1 MDQEEKKEELRSF
14 GMDRLRKLI
23 GESERLQKLTR
34 EPGDCISSGQMR
46 EWVKILRETSQI
58 LEKELE
64 RRSNKGLETK

>member
-1 MDQEEKKEELRSF
+1 MDQEENNEELRSL
-14 GMDRLRKLI
+14 GMDRLQKLI

-34 EPGDCISSGQMR
+34 EPEDSVSSGQMR

>member
-1 MDQEEKKEELRSF
+1 MDQEENKKELRSL
-14 GMDRLRKLI
+14 GMDRLQKLI
-23 GESERLQKLTR
+23 GESENLQKLTR
-34 EPGDCISSGQMR
+34 EQGVSVSSGQMR